1 MHVQLESGGLATTN
15 DKREII
21 NLRLPSP
28 KQPQEKTWQAF
39 FFFFFFFLLTRKN
52 PKFAPLSCMCMHQ
65 QISLKFQHVSCPL
78 SSANLS
84 KDSQRKYIKNLFILN
99 TITLGRVGGCTPL
112 ALTRG
117 VE

>member
-28 KQPQEKTWQAF
+28 KQPQEKTWQPPPPP
-39 FFFFFFFLLTRKN
+39 FFLPTRKN

-84 KDSQRKYIKNLFILN
+84 IDSQGRKYIKIFTFL
-99 TITLGRVGGCTPL
+99 TPSH
-112 ALTRG
+112 
-117 VE
+117 